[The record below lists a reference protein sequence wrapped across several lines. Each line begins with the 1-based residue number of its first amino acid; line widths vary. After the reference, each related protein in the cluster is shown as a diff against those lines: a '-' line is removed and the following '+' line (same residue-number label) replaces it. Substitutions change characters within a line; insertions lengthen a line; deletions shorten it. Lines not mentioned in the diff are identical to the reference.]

1 MNSTPKKLT
10 LFAGLCLLLL
20 LTNGCFDTKE
30 DFTINPD
37 GSGKVVHECTFQT
50 VNLGDQKPDPDQALR
65 DAVREVLEQ
74 SKGVEAWRNVSF
86 KTLDD
91 GRLFFRGTAYFKD
104 LSRLEIHNQTMLE
117 FGWKKTADGG
127 AILDLRTNKSDTLA
141 GGTLPDGGMME
152 VTAAK
157 KTQPAATN
165 KLSPEELSKKIR
177 QERAQFQQTKP
188 MLAGFLGNLKQ
199 TAVFHLPGK
208 IVSSSN
214 FAKDASGALMLKFEG
229 AKLLAVMEKLINDDE
244 WCRKNGGTGFDNLQ
258 DKPMMDDE
266 INQLVFGE
274 KAPVRATIAS
284 GTAPLFN
291 YATEVAAAKTDY
303 AKTQK
308 ELGVG
313 ADSSGSTEPAA
324 PPAQG
329 GALKNVKVVGIRLV
343 TQSDQKRNLRPFNY
357 DTEYSL
363 ALLVEFPGSVQSVS
377 EESAVETAL
386 ADDGSSLLPDS
397 EWNRKVHFPQ
407 LSTDKTAAILEFK
420 LKVPGNGVKGLKE
433 LSGRLHYNVSSGAR
447 EVDLGFEDL
456 KAGAAGTELG
466 ARIESIKD
474 GWQKDGSQMMDLRL
488 NTNPDGIKSLSL
500 VVDGTKTAL
509 RQNGYGGGGNSYTF
523 TYESKPAFPAK
534 GRLVAEVY
542 DKLQAFEAPFKL
554 ENVTLLGA
562 SMKSE

>member
-1 MNSTPKKLT
+1 MNSIFKKLT
-10 LFAGLCLLLL
+10 SFAGLCLLLL
-20 LTNGCFDTKE
+20 TSGCFDTKE

-50 VNLGDQKPDPDQALR
+50 INLGDQKPDPDEALR
-65 DAVREVLEQ
+65 SAVREVLEQ
-74 SKGVEAWRNVSF
+74 SKGVEAWRDVSF

-104 LSRLEIHNQTMLE
+104 LSKLEIHNQTMLE
-117 FGWKKTADGG
+117 FDWKTTSAGS

-141 GGTLPDGGMME
+141 GSTLPDGSKME
-152 VTAAK
+152 VTVEK
-157 KTQPAATN
+157 KTQPASTN
-165 KLSPEELSKKIR
+165 KLSSEELSKKIR
-177 QERAQFQQTKP
+177 QERAQFQQAKP
-188 MLAGFLGNLKQ
+188 MIAGILGNMKQ

-208 IVSSSN
+208 IVNSSN
-214 FAKDASGALMLKFEG
+214 FTKDPSGALMLKFDG
-229 AKLLAVMEKLINDDE
+229 AKLLEVMEKLINDDE
-244 WCRKNGGTGFDNLQ
+244 WCRKHNGTGFDDMQ
-258 DKPMMDDE
+258 GKPAMDDE

-274 KAPVRATIAS
+274 KAPVRAAIAS

-291 YATEVAAAKTDY
+291 YAAEVGAAKTEY
-303 AKTQK
+303 ARTQM

-313 ADSSGSTEPAA
+313 PDSSGSTEPTA

-329 GALKNVKVVGIRLV
+329 GALKNVKVVGVRLV

-363 ALLVEFPGSVQSVS
+363 ALLVEFPGSVQSVTD
-377 EESAVETAL
+377 ESAVETAL

-407 LSTDKTAAILEFK
+407 ISTDKTAAILEFK
-420 LKVPGNGVKGLKE
+420 LKVPGSGVRGLKE
-433 LSGRLHYNVSSGAR
+433 LSGRLHYNVSSGTR
-447 EVDLGFEDL
+447 EVDLGMENL
-456 KAGAAGTELG
+456 KAGATGAELG

-474 GWQKDGSQMMDLRL
+474 GWKKDGSQIMDLRL
-488 NTNPDGIKSLSL
+488 NTKPDGIKSLSV
-500 VVDGTKTAL
+500 VVDSTKIPL

-523 TYESKPAFPAK
+523 TYESKQAFPAK
-534 GRLVAEVY
+534 GRLMAEVY
-542 DKLQAFEAPFKL
+542 DKLQAFEVHFKL
-554 ENVTLLGA
+554 EDITLLGA